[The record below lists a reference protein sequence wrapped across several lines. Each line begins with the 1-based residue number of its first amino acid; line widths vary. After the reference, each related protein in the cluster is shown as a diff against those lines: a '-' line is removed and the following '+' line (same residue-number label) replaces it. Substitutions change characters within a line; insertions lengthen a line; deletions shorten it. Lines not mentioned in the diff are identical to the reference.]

1 MVVEITIR
9 IECESKD
16 DGRERV
22 AELTDFYKN
31 APLEYEI
38 DYEFEE

>member
-9 IECESKD
+9 IECISKD

-22 AELTDFYKN
+22 IELTDFYKN
-31 APLEYEI
+31 APLELEI
-38 DYEFEE
+38 DFTFEE